1 MYDLL
6 GGLRLV
12 EGAAFIAAPSC
23 ALLFA
28 QMGAEV
34 IRFDQIG
41 GGPDAGRWPLSSG
54 GESYYWEGLNKGK
67 KSVGL
72 NLSSPEGRE
81 IAARLA
87 TSGDGLFVT
96 NYPVDSFLSYER
108 LAARRPDLIAMRIM
122 GWADGKQAV
131 DYTINAATGYP
142 MVTGHADDERPV
154 NNVLP
159 AWDLMTGGYAAFA
172 LLAALRSREATGQGR
187 DMRLALSDMAAAT
200 LGTLGQVAE
209 VHVEG
214 RERPRTGNDL
224 YGSFGRDF
232 TTRDG
237 VRLMIVAIT
246 VKQWNGLIALLGV
259 GEGVAAIEAQ
269 HGVSFASDEGA
280 RFLHRG
286 VLVDL
291 FARAIGGR
299 ESSEL
304 TAALDAAG
312 QCWSVYRS
320 MSEAV
325 REGDGMVA
333 GNPLFAPVTHPSGT
347 YPTPGFPAQIAGM
360 ERRPPAPAGRIGWD
374 TDEVLV
380 SMLGMG
386 EGEIAA
392 LHDRGVVA

>member
-6 GGLRLV
+6 KGVRLV

-34 IRFDQIG
+34 IRFEQIG
-41 GGPDAGRWPLSSG
+41 GGPDSARWPLSPG
-54 GESYYWEGLNKGK
+54 GQSYYWEGLNKGK

-72 NLSSPEGRE
+72 NLASPEGRE
-81 IAARLA
+81 LAARLA

-108 LAARRPDLIAMRIM
+108 LSQRRADLIALRVM
-122 GWADGKQAV
+122 GWGDGKQGV
-131 DYTINAATGYP
+131 DYTINAAAGYP
-142 MVTGHADDERPV
+142 IVTGHEDDARPV
-154 NNVLP
+154 NHVLQ
-159 AWDLMTGGYAAFA
+159 AWDLMTGGYAAFT
-172 LLAALRSREATGQGR
+172 LLAALRSREATGEGR
-187 DMRLALSDMAAAT
+187 DIRLALSDMAGAV
-200 LGTLGQVAE
+200 LGNLGLVAE
-209 VHVEG
+209 VLVQG
-214 RERPRTGNDL
+214 TERPRVGNDL

-232 TTRDG
+232 VTRDG

-246 VKQWNGLIALLGV
+246 VKQWTGLIALLGI

-269 HGVSFASDEGA
+269 HGVSFTADEGA
-280 RFLHRG
+280 RFAHRDQ
-286 VLVDL
+286 LVDL
-291 FARAIGGR
+291 FARAIAGR

-320 MSEAV
+320 LGDAI
-325 REGDGMVA
+325 RGGDGMVT
-333 GNPLFAPVTHPSGT
+333 GNPLFSPVTHASGT
-347 YPTPGFPAQIAGM
+347 YPTPGFPAQIKGV
-360 ERRPPAPAGRIGWD
+360 ERGEPAPAGRIGQH
-374 TDEVLV
+374 TDEVLS

-386 EGEIAA
+386 DGEIAA
-392 LHDRGVVA
+392 LHDRGVIG